1 MDALKIVIEFV
12 AAINKHSVKAM
23 SELMADNHRFIDTDG
38 AEVEGRSLMKQGW
51 ISYFEMVPDYKVEV
65 TETFKSGNR
74 VMLLGEASGTFT
86 TYKML
91 KPENAWKT
99 PAAWRAVVDN
109 GKVTEW
115 QVYADNKPL
124 REIMRREGAL

>member
-1 MDALKIVIEFV
+1 MDALKIAVEFV
-12 AAINKHSVKAM
+12 DAINKHSVKSISA
-23 SELMADNHRFIDTDG
+23 LMADNHRFIDTDG
-38 AEVEGRSLMKQGW
+38 VTVEGRALMKQGW
-51 ISYFEMVPDYKVEV
+51 VSYFEMVPDYKITVK
-65 TETFKSGNR
+65 ETFNSGNR

-91 KPENAWKT
+91 KPENSWKT
-99 PAAWRAVVDN
+99 PAAWRVVVDD

-115 QVYADNKPL
+115 QVYADNKPI

>member
-38 AEVEGRSLMKQGW
+38 AEVEGRIPMKQGW
-51 ISYFEMVPDYKVEV
+51 ISYFEMVPDYKITV

>member
-1 MDALKIVIEFV
+1 MDALKVAVEFV
-12 AAINKHSVKAM
+12 AAINRHSVKDI
-23 SELMADNHRFIDTDG
+23 SGLMADNHRFIDTDG
-38 AEVEGRSLMKQGW
+38 AIVEGRTLMKQGW
-51 ISYFEMVPDYKVEV
+51 NSYFEMVPDYKISV

-74 VMLLGEASGTFT
+74 VMLLGEASGTFA

-99 PAAWRAVVDN
+99 PAAWRVVVDD

-115 QVYADNKPL
+115 QVFADNKPI

>member
-1 MDALKIVIEFV
+1 MDALKVAVEFV
-12 AAINKHSVKAM
+12 SAINKHSVKAI
-23 SELMADNHRFIDTDG
+23 SALMADNHRFIDTDG
-38 AEVEGRSLMKQGW
+38 AVVEGRTLMKQGW
-51 ISYFEMVPDYKVEV
+51 NSYFEMVPDYKIEV
-65 TETFKSGNR
+65 RETFKSGSR
-74 VMLLGEASGTFT
+74 VILLGEASGTFA

-91 KPENAWKT
+91 KPENFWKT
-99 PAAWRAVVDN
+99 PAAWRAVVSD